1 MADKHK
7 TVVYIVDDDKSV
19 REALSMLILSADMK
33 AKTFERPDDFF
44 NYMDPQEKSCLI
56 MDVEMKG
63 MGGFDFYTE
72 LQAKGIDIPT
82 IFLTASDSQENRQQ
96 AKQTGAV
103 GYLTKPVDDQALL
116 DAIQW
121 ALTSAF
127 SKKTKSEKQKGLVNK

>member
-103 GYLTKPVDDQALL
+103 GYLTKPVDDRRCWTLSSGHLQVLL
-116 DAIQW
+116 LKKQKAK
-121 ALTSAF
+121 
-127 SKKTKSEKQKGLVNK
+127 SKKD